1 MKKGGEI
8 LKRRPL
14 IMTKSNAI
22 TLPKELREEQG
33 LQPGDCFDYFILAD
47 GSIRLVRKE
56 CCQTPAFQPICSM
69 ASSKGKR

>member
-1 MKKGGEI
+1 MKEGGEI
-8 LKRRPL
+8 LKKRPM

-33 LQPGDCFDYFILAD
+33 LQPGDCFDYDVLGD

-56 CCQTPAFQPICSM
+56 CCQTPAFRPICRM
-69 ASSKGKR
+69 TREKQNT